1 MTHFFIAHKKDIRWQ
16 GPNKTIIHICM
27 LLQLLCPGFQEK
39 NVCSIFV
46 DMMGKIAVDVP
57 FQFIFYFFF
66 SPRRRFFYECHLT
79 KYHISQWKMLLS
91 SWVFEVREGDLIGR
105 TMTKCVVGLFC
116 PFLFTSHFI
125 FLLNRF

>member
-1 MTHFFIAHKKDIRWQ
+1 MRHTFLLLTIKDLRWQ
-16 GPNKTIIHICM
+16 GPNKTIIHICI
-27 LLQLLCPGFQEK
+27 QLLCPEFQEK

-46 DMMGKIAVDVP
+46 DMRWENRCWCSLSIYILFLFLPSTTV
-57 FQFIFYFFF
+57 
-66 SPRRRFFYECHLT
+66 FYECHLT